1 MGQSLKKLWEIKVYD
16 QDNELLTRDFAQS
29 ELEPE
34 SQAKR
39 MVKGV
44 FSAAW
49 YEVNEVQARVKR
61 SPDQRRLQYW
71 SE

>member
-1 MGQSLKKLWEIKVYD
+1 MAQSLRKLWEIRVYD

-29 ELEPE
+29 EQQPTA
-34 SQAKR
+34 QAER
-39 MVKGV
+39 MTKGT
-44 FSAAW
+44 FSADR

-61 SPDQRRLQYW
+61 SSGRRLQYW